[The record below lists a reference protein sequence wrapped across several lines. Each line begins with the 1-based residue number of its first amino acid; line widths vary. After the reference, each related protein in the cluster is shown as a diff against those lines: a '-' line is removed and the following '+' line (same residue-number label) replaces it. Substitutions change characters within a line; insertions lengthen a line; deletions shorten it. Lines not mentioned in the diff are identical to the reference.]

1 MRIKNMRIKNTKAN
15 KIYLIIGRLFVY
27 AGIYAIAELAFI
39 KFLEFVVCN
48 CITTI
53 K

>member
-1 MRIKNMRIKNTKAN
+1 MKIKNTRAN
-15 KIYLIIGRLFVY
+15 KVYLIIGRLIVNVGLY
-27 AGIYAIAELAFI
+27 LLALQVSTKI
-39 KFLEFVVCN
+39 LEFVVCN

>member
-1 MRIKNMRIKNTKAN
+1 MRIKNMRIKNTRAN

-27 AGIYAIAELAFI
+27 AGMYAISVMATI